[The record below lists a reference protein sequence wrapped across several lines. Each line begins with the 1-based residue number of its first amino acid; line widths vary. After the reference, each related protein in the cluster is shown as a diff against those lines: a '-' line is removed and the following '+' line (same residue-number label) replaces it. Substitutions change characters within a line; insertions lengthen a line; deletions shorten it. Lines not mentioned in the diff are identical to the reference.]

1 MHPEVKKK
9 CDEEKR
15 KNIKLGGELRME
27 GEQKGKIEK
36 EGNEGG
42 I

>member
-1 MHPEVKKK
+1 MYPEVEKNATKKK
-9 CDEEKR
+9 EKYTTR
-15 KNIKLGGELRME
+15 GELRME

>member
-1 MHPEVKKK
+1 LHPEVKKK
-9 CDEEKR
+9 CDEKKE
-15 KNIKLGGELRME
+15 NIKLGGELRME